1 MFFFKKSYVDTTD
14 EVDIISIIHEVKYAI
29 RDSKGPDG
37 LLTVIVPQPGA
48 GLVLI
53 PAIDEV
59 LGELRTTLEV
69 FATET
74 GSAKDRLKREREVGP
89 IIQSAILGRSLNIPF
104 QDGELTVDPYDEI
117 FLVDFVKKSERR
129 EILIQVIS
137 EAAGQ
142 GAQGQQPQMP
152 GPPMGG

>member
-1 MFFFKKSYVDTTD
+1 MFFFKKSYIETTD
-14 EVDIISIIHEVKYAI
+14 EVDIIPVIHEVKYAI

-53 PAIDEV
+53 PAIEEV
-59 LGELRTTLEV
+59 LQELKTTLEV

-74 GSAKDRLKREREVGP
+74 GLAKDRLKREREVGP
-89 IIQSAILGRSLNIPF
+89 IIQSAILGRSLQIPF
-104 QDGELTVDPYDEI
+104 QDGELAVDPYDEI

-142 GAQGQQPQMP
+142 PALGQAPVP
-152 GPPMGG
+152 GQPMGG